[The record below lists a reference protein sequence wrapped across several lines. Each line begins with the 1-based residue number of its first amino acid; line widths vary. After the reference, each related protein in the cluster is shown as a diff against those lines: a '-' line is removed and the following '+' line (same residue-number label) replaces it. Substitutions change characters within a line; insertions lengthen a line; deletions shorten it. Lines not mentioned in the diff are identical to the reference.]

1 MDVTFEKIQEAN
13 KMIRSIT
20 IHGKE
25 YATVEQRIKAFRSV
39 YPTGSITTRI

>member
-1 MDVTFEKIQEAN
+1 MENITFEKIQEAN

-25 YATVEQRIKAFRSV
+25 YATVEQRFKRSGLFIL
-39 YPTGSITTRI
+39 PGL